1 MKSSENAQKVMI
13 LCNFHENVIFCRNSG
28 ENQHFRVTETPESAE
43 STKPYKF
50 LGQING
56 IPTRNHFFAE
66 IHHFQQNM
74 ISRANHFPRGNLI
87 LHAKLQFPAARAL
100 GMSFWAYVLC
110 FKT

>member
-1 MKSSENAQKVMI
+1 MKRIKS
-13 LCNFHENVIFCRNSG
+13 CDFTYFYENVIFCRNSR

-56 IPTRNHFFAE
+56 IPTRNHFLQKISIFNK
-66 IHHFQQNM
+66 NM
-74 ISRANHFPRGNLI
+74 ISAQIIPLAEIQFLD
-87 LHAKLQFPAARAL
+87 AKLQFPAARVL
-100 GMSFWAYVLC
+100 GMSFWAYILC